1 MALDGLTCSL
11 LARELNDELKG
22 ARIDKIFQPDKYTIF
37 IHIRSNNGNKKL
49 LVSFNPS
56 SPRIHL
62 TTTSRENPTMPPSFC
77 MLLRKHMSGAKISSI
92 TCPQYERILEIAFL
106 TTDELHDIKEMKLVV
121 ELMGRY
127 SNCILVNSNNRI
139 IDSSIHVD
147 FSVSRVRE
155 VMPARLYE
163 YPPAQNKLTVEES
176 LEILDKNHL
185 PLIESELSRPIAKGL
200 LNSIKG
206 FSPLIVNQIC
216 LKADI
221 ENNKPIKSLD
231 LDESARLCLV
241 LKNELSKVLNNETE
255 PTYCLTEDNEARD
268 FYFSNLSGFS
278 NTYKTNSIS
287 EAIDAYYSI
296 KESNIDFENKR
307 QSLMAVVNNALVHA
321 SKKYEIHNND
331 YEEGL
336 KAESYKKKGDILL
349 CFSYMIKNKDTSI
362 TCQDIYDELGRDI
375 TIPLDPALNATDNA
389 QEYFKKFHKAKRKLE
404 LSMDYIEDDKSAIEY
419 LRTLKTAILSASTDE
434 DLSALK
440 AELDHEA
447 SFTKKEKKPKHIN
460 NPIDPNKTVG
470 VSKSG
475 KASSRALRAAAQK
488 ANQKNKKASA
498 PKETSTYR
506 KYYSTDGHEILCGRN
521 NIQNDQLT
529 FKVANKDDWWFHIK
543 GLPGTHVI
551 LVKKPFEDMPSD
563 SSIEEAAQT
572 AAYFSRST
580 IIDEHMYSEG
590 SKSGLLKA
598 DVDYCPASHV
608 KKIPKAKPGMVIY
621 EGYYTITVSAK
632 EPNSENS

>member
-11 LARELNDELKG
+11 LARELNNELSG

-37 IHIRSNNGNKKL
+37 IHIRSNTGNKKL

-56 SPRIHL
+56 APRVHL
-62 TTTSRENPTMPPSFC
+62 TTTTRENPSMPPSFC

-92 TCPQYERILEIAFL
+92 TCPDYERIIEISFL

-139 IDSSIHVD
+139 IDSAIHVD
-147 FSVSRVRE
+147 FSVSRIRE

-163 YPPAQNKLTVEES
+163 YPPSQNKLSVSEA
-176 LEILDKNHL
+176 LDIINSGNL
-185 PLIESELSRPIAKGL
+185 PVIESEMNRPLAKGL

-216 LKADI
+216 LKSDI
-221 ENNKPIKSLD
+221 ENNTPIKSISNKDIETLV
-231 LDESARLCLV
+231 LV
-241 LKNELSKVLNNETE
+241 LKTELINVIDGKTTPV
-255 PTYCLTEDNEARD
+255 YCLTEDNDPKD
-268 FYFSNLSGFS
+268 FYYTNLEGFNNIHHCS
-278 NTYKTNSIS
+278 TIS
-287 EAIDAYYSI
+287 EAIDEYYNL

-307 QSLMAVVNNALVHA
+307 QALLSIVNSALVHA
-321 SKKYEIHNND
+321 TKKFEIHNSD

-336 KAESYKKKGDILL
+336 KADGYKKKGDILL
-349 CFSYMIKNKDTSI
+349 CFTYMIKSKDTSI

-375 TIPLDPALNATDNA
+375 TIPLDPSLNATENA

-404 LSMDYIEDDKSAIEY
+404 LSIEYIEDDKQAIEY
-419 LRTLKTAILSASTDE
+419 LRSLKTAIYSASSNE
-434 DLSALK
+434 DLEAIKS
-440 AELDHEA
+440 ELNSETT
-447 SFTKKEKKPKHIN
+447 FIKKEKKPKHIN

-470 VSKSG
+470 ISKSG

-488 ANQKNKKASA
+488 ANQKQKKSSQS
-498 PKETSTYR
+498 KVTSTYR
-506 KYYSTDGHEILCGRN
+506 KYYTSDGHEILCGRN

-529 FKVANKDDWWFHIK
+529 FKVAGKEDWWFHIK

-551 LVKKPFEDMPSD
+551 LIKKPYEDMPSD

-572 AAYFSRST
+572 AAFFSRST
-580 IIDEHMYSEG
+580 IIDEHMNGEG
-590 SKSGLLKA
+590 SKSGLIKA
-598 DVDYCPASHV
+598 EVDYCPVSHV

-621 EGYYTITVSAK
+621 EGYYSINVIAK
-632 EPNSENS
+632 EPKAAND